1 MRAPPGYEAYNIDWS
16 KLTPAMVAVICA
28 FADALREIRENEIAL
43 LRLSTVDYL
52 KAMCDAMRADERP
65 RSVLRRDL
73 DRVLELRPS
82 GRVSPRKRT

>member
-43 LRLSTVDYL
+43 LRLSVVDRL
-52 KAMCDAMRADERP
+52 KLMCDTMRELNVEMRAERLFHDP
-65 RSVLRRDL
+65 
-73 DRVLELRPS
+73 
-82 GRVSPRKRT
+82 